1 MNSEKYTAAEGYAKR
16 RRQKRWWL
24 RAVSGLA
31 CAVVFCTVYA
41 LILPAITMERKAQC
55 GQEEHTHTEACYTQ
69 VTQQG
74 ETLPVCTP
82 EALGIHRHTAAC
94 RGPEGEY
101 VCGYADFV
109 IHRHDSAC
117 YDAGGVL
124 WCPLPE
130 VEEHVHSEACR
141 AAPES
146 EPEPE
151 PMPEP
156 EPEPEPAGPVHT
168 HTEDCYTLEQGEL
181 TCTLPETEGHAH
193 SDACWQ
199 ETKVLLCELPE
210 SEGHVHGD
218 ACRDETGAL
227 ICGQEESEGHT
238 HGDACWEVRRELVC
252 QQEETPAHQHTE
264 ACYAQ
269 NKVLTCTLPTE
280 AEAPAAGPAPEEAPQ
295 GPLPAEEAPAESIC
309 GREEIVPHAHTA
321 ECFSEAGS
329 LICGKMEI
337 LTHQHTG
344 ACFQTVE
351 AEPELTCTIPEGEG
365 THAHTAEAGCYD
377 ETGGLICQLEETEG
391 HRHGPMCYGVWEL
404 TCGLEEHTHSEDCF
418 LREGLTEEEWA
429 QIDGVNALLDALP
442 GREEIEGMMA
452 ELAEAGDE
460 EARDAYLTQLIQTA
474 QEAQAAYDALTDAQR
489 EKVTGAQRLEDLAW
503 LLTEGLP
510 EKQTDGLAITT
521 EGGGTAAA
529 EPWLG
534 SAELQARLAADL
546 LANSYT
552 LKAVRYYTVSGLAAG
567 TTATVTYDPGE
578 LAADNRAK
586 IFVYALGADGAGEPQ
601 SCAVSSET
609 QKDGFFTSFAFAVPT
624 ENPDSV
630 YAFVSAAPSGLEEL
644 GVYPGKKVNENN
656 DRVWVAYDTGD
667 EETANVKVTI
677 TLPEDAAIQENC
689 YPFVSEVKPGEA
701 FYPTEKAIEY
711 AVGEVNEGGV
721 QCYKIHWVEV
731 NGDGSYNFDTEME
744 MGHGKNASVHLE
756 YLKEEARLGGE
767 QGQRKLRVFSS
778 KTDPSGNMLVEISD
792 AVTDVE
798 LAADGYNGFTFNVTE
813 PCPYVFLSKKVATCY
828 VKSLMISD
836 IKDGSDPFDRTDA
849 PGNDKSD
856 HNRVVRSYDTITY
869 NMGITFEGRNKEI
882 TATEVR
888 VYFEMTLRKSATAAR
903 FDTSGMAWLNG
914 DDSSYCI
921 EYLDERDNVIMV
933 MDQDGKY
940 YQPEENPDG
949 SVKVDRY
956 GFSSPDKAKRIFLNA
971 QLNGSQSGSDSYKV
985 THSAVA
991 KQRLVG
997 YTKIVA
1003 EEGQSVLSGT
1013 QTRLAA
1019 IEVRNADNGEQFMPA
1034 FRLWVD
1040 GNVNNLGSE
1049 NHENGAMQPAQ
1060 PQSGNVVDVEA
1071 EARKGNFDHV
1081 VTVSAGTNF
1090 NLQLKKNGDMSYK
1103 NWFDFSTGRAVAEPA
1118 RTELVRR
1125 ASLPENHGK
1134 SNPAEFTEN
1143 GVELPNDVKAQYA
1156 NYRYGRITCYG
1167 ITLQLY
1173 NDTDNNP
1180 KTNRAA
1186 KGLKGL
1192 SLPVGDIT
1200 FDLNFW
1206 SEAKSKVSGQ
1216 TIDPNQYTAILWDY
1230 NENVP
1235 ANQSYS
1241 HTYVDPHRGK
1251 VTTPGD
1257 GLGNGRRNLYW
1268 DGESRSPYAKG
1279 AAPSNYLAYHSG
1291 CYYGGDW
1298 ALVDGNDKELKNLT
1312 AMNGVASPTVVTG
1325 TGADATY
1332 HFKVSDYDFDFD
1344 DRHFPTQDAGNSG
1357 NVTEYGTYAR
1367 CFSAGCVQVLSVFPM
1382 VQEVSEAEI
1391 FLNTEV
1397 SNLRLT
1403 TRAGQVLAPADGG
1416 DGISHE
1422 VNKGDNT
1429 ARDQI
1434 VLYAPGNLTKG
1445 SSFNGKFNGRVPNS
1459 TSEGFLG
1466 TEYWSTAYDCSAF
1479 AGDDI
1484 WIISY
1489 GMMNPGSDYRM
1500 RSMNLLQLFDSRALS
1515 VRDDPTLQ
1523 GNFDPAVDKE
1533 GVPTFLYAA
1542 DPGYPQGYDTNTPG
1556 VLTYMN
1562 GVREEDLVYTSTK
1575 PDENGYIKVSGE
1587 EMKCVGVLMELRGCD
1602 LLGGKYQYMRIPVKV
1617 NGSDESLVGK
1627 TVATVN
1633 TVRVWSYDLED
1644 ISWANGVWDKRTGKN
1659 TLDGYQKPEGG
1670 YDNDR
1675 YSGELANGHVP
1686 PNYVKTE
1693 YNDGL
1698 QVTGTHAGG
1707 TLAGNS
1713 LLILSYKAH
1722 INMTVDNKQN
1732 ISRPTYIQDEGQT
1745 MVDYRL
1751 NNIKTELSDPTGQTS
1766 APTTGLTIKAVLDEE
1781 RESGSKRISVFR
1793 GSYYMYTSV
1802 NAGQGGEK
1810 VPISDDPLAPTEL
1823 TFTDADSKPHTIRV
1837 YAEVEGLDEEAVT
1850 FRISGA
1856 PVGIQLPDIV
1866 FQARFAEVSA
1876 LKNNDRIR
1884 AGVYISGQGDNRAY
1898 DHAKGNTD
1906 NITVHVALNGGTNLT
1921 KAVNT
1926 KVIELN
1932 GKIVYTV
1939 SYKNSGSQAIPTMYL
1954 YDLLPAVGDIRATRF
1969 DGDLT
1974 LSKVAADA
1982 KDGESTVYCSTT
1994 GYQEL
1999 YQTVRVFGGTWS
2011 EEQQNAENMN
2021 ADKVDQML
2029 ASGKNNDD
2037 EPLFTKLT
2045 TNSCD
2050 DPDRLKGVTGLYVV
2064 VKNLGPG
2071 ETFTLTLT
2079 METKDNEAGNLY
2091 GNLANSWLPGA
2102 GTVPI
2107 ASNQVQTRVIERS
2120 ISGVVWYDKDL
2131 NGARDDGE
2139 ALLSGVTVTL
2149 LKKEKG
2155 QYAPCTQDVTG
2166 AAISSSVTTRAD
2178 GAYSFGQLAAG
2189 EYIVAFSGNVL
2200 ESYTGPTAYRQAR
2213 VASSIDSDGV
2223 LAKELK
2229 ISGFD
2234 PSVYA
2239 YAIRYSVGEGAVT
2252 MKPLAEI
2259 TGNRQWEDHL
2269 DLGLVITGPELPMT
2283 GGSGTAGYVLGGI
2296 VLMAGAALGLAR
2308 RRKYIKS
2315 CQSKEERN
2323 NG

>member
-16 RRQKRWWL
+16 RRQKKWWL

-41 LILPAITMERKAQC
+41 LILPAITMERQAQC

-69 VTQQG
+69 VAQQG

-117 YDAGGVL
+117 YDAGGVF

-141 AAPES
+141 AAPEP

-193 SDACWQ
+193 SEACWQ
-199 ETKVLLCELPE
+199 ETKALLCELPE

-227 ICGQEESEGHT
+227 VCGQEESEGHT

-252 QQEETPAHQHTE
+252 QQEEAPAHQHTE

-269 NKVLTCTLPTE
+269 NKVLTCTQPAAE
-280 AEAPAAGPAPEEAPQ
+280 EAPAAEPAPEEAPQ
-295 GPLPAEEAPAESIC
+295 EPLPAEEAPAEPIC

-329 LICGKMEI
+329 LICGQMEI
-337 LTHQHTG
+337 LTHQHTD

-365 THAHTAEAGCYD
+365 AHAHTAEAGCYD

-442 GREEIEGMMA
+442 GREEIEGKMA

-489 EKVTGAQRLEDLAW
+489 EKVTGAQRLEDLSW

-510 EKQTDGLAITT
+510 EKQTDGLAIT
-521 EGGGTAAA
+521 E
-529 EPWLG
+529 
-534 SAELQARLAADL
+534 
-546 LANSYT
+546 
-552 LKAVRYYTVSGLAAG
+552 
-567 TTATVTYDPGE
+567 
-578 LAADNRAK
+578 
-586 IFVYALGADGAGEPQ
+586 
-601 SCAVSSET
+601 
-609 QKDGFFTSFAFAVPT
+609 
-624 ENPDSV
+624 
-630 YAFVSAAPSGLEEL
+630 LEEL
-644 GVYPGKKVNENN
+644 GVYPGEKVDPNN

-667 EETANVKVTI
+667 EATANVKVTI
-677 TLPEDAAIQENC
+677 TLPKDAAIQENC

-701 FYPTEKAIEY
+701 FYPTEEAIQY

-731 NGDGSYNFDTEME
+731 RDDGSYDFDTEME
-744 MGHGKNASVHLE
+744 MGPRKNASVHLE

-778 KTDPSGNMLVEISD
+778 KTDPSGNTLVEISD

-836 IKDGSDPFDRTDA
+836 IEDGSEPFDRTGDLKDGEIDA
-849 PGNDKSD
+849 PGNDKND

-921 EYLDERDNVIMV
+921 EYLDEQDNVIMV

-940 YQPEENPDG
+940 YPPEKNPDG
-949 SVKVDRY
+949 SVKVYRF
-956 GFSSPDKAKRIFLNA
+956 GFSSPDKTKRIFLNA
-971 QLNGSQSGSDSYKV
+971 QLNGSQSDSDSYKV

-1013 QTRLAA
+1013 LTRPAA

-1049 NHENGAMQPAQ
+1049 NHENGTMQPAQ
-1060 PQSGNVVDVEA
+1060 PQSGNVADVEA
-1071 EARKGNFDHV
+1071 EAREGNFEHV

-1103 NWFDFSTGRAVAEPA
+1103 NWFDFSTGQAVAEPI
-1118 RTELVRR
+1118 RTELVRL

-1134 SNPAEFTEN
+1134 SNPAEFTKD
-1143 GVELPNDVKAQYA
+1143 GAALPGEVKAQYA

-1173 NDTDNNP
+1173 NDTDNDP
-1180 KTNRAA
+1180 KANRAA

-1206 SEAKSKVSGQ
+1206 SKAETKVSGQ

-1235 ANQSYS
+1235 ANQSHSY
-1241 HTYVDPHRGK
+1241 TYVDPYRGT

-1257 GLGNGRRNLYW
+1257 GKGNGGRNLYW
-1268 DGESRSPYAKG
+1268 DGETRSPYAKG
-1279 AAPSNYLAYHSG
+1279 GAPSNYLAYHSG

-1298 ALVDGNDKELKNLT
+1298 ALVDGNDRELKDLA
-1312 AMNGVASPTVVTG
+1312 AMNRVASPTVVTG
-1325 TGADATY
+1325 TGANATY

-1357 NVTEYGTYAR
+1357 NVTEYATYAR

-1403 TRAGQVLAPADGG
+1403 TRAGQVLEAERG
-1416 DGISHE
+1416 DSTGYQHE

-1445 SSFNGKFNGRVPNS
+1445 SSFNGKFNGKVPNS

-1466 TEYWSTAYDCSAF
+1466 TEYWSTSYDCSAF

-1484 WIISY
+1484 WIVSY
-1489 GMMNPGSDYRM
+1489 GMMKPGSDYRM

-1515 VRDDPTLQ
+1515 VRGDPTLQ
-1523 GNFDPAVDKE
+1523 GNFDPAVDTK
-1533 GVPTFLYAA
+1533 GDPTFLYAA
-1542 DPGYPQGYDTNTPG
+1542 DPDYHQGYDTNTPG

-1562 GVREEDLVYTSTK
+1562 GVREEDLVYFTSLESLKTH
-1575 PDENGYIKVSGE
+1575 GYT
-1587 EMKCVGVLMELRGCD
+1587 CVGVLMELRDCD

-1633 TVRVWSYDLED
+1633 TVRVWSYDLGN

-1693 YNDGL
+1693 YNNGL

-1732 ISRPTYIQDEGQT
+1732 IGRPTYIQDEGQT

-1751 NNIKTELSDPTGQTS
+1751 NNIETVLSDSTGQTS
-1766 APTTGLTIKAVLDEE
+1766 APTTDLTIKAVLDEE
-1781 RESGSKRISVFR
+1781 RKSGSKRVSVFR

-1810 VPISDDPLAPTEL
+1810 VPISDDPLAPTKL
-1823 TFTDADSKPHTIRV
+1823 TFTDADGKLHTIRV

-1850 FRISGA
+1850 FKILGA

-1876 LKNNDRIR
+1876 LKNNENIKT
-1884 AGVYISGQGDNRAY
+1884 GVYISGQGDNRAY

-1906 NITVHVALNGGTNLT
+1906 NITVYVVLNGGTNLT
-1921 KAVNT
+1921 KAVDT

-1932 GKIVYTV
+1932 GKMVYTV
-1939 SYKNSGSQAIPTMYL
+1939 FYTNSGSNAIPTMYL

-1974 LSKVAADA
+1974 LSQVTADA
-1982 KDGESTVYCSTT
+1982 KSGESTVYCSTT

-2011 EEQQNAENMN
+2011 EKQQNAEGMN
-2021 ADKVDQML
+2021 ADAVEQML
-2029 ASGKNNDD
+2029 ASGKNNDG
-2037 EPLFTKLT
+2037 EPLFTELT
-2045 TNSCD
+2045 AASCD

-2079 METKDNEAGNLY
+2079 METKGNKAGNLY
-2091 GNLANSWLPGA
+2091 GNLANSWLPDA

-2107 ASNQVQTRVIERS
+2107 VSNQVQTRVIERS

-2149 LKKEKG
+2149 LKKDETG
-2155 QYAPCTQDVTG
+2155 RYAPCTQDVTG
-2166 AAISSSVTTRAD
+2166 AKITPVITGAD

-2189 EYIVAFSGNVL
+2189 EYIVAFSGAVL

-2223 LAKELK
+2223 LAEKLK

-2234 PSVYA
+2234 PSGYA
-2239 YAIRYSVGEGAVT
+2239 YAIQYSVGDGAVT

-2315 CQSKEERN
+2315 CQSKEARN